1 MSIDTAAQQT
11 SLVSRDRVIDV
22 VRPVLRNATVVSK
35 RFSVEQIAELSGV
48 PLRTVR
54 SYMANDASEVREP
67 TLSNALSI
75 ACVLGPV
82 AVNGVLAL
90 IGYGGAAPLEEG
102 DARQPIQMLIR
113 GAQGWATITRCAADN
128 RIDHI
133 EEPDMTAAA
142 DMLIAELVPYSSAGR
157 AA

>member
-1 MSIDTAAQQT
+1 MSFDTAAQQT

-22 VRPVLRNATVVSK
+22 VRPVLRNATIVAK
-35 RFSVEQIAELSGV
+35 RFTVEQIAEMSGV

-54 SYMANDASEVREP
+54 SYMANDPAEVREP

-75 ACVLGPV
+75 ACVLGPI

-102 DARQPIQMLIR
+102 DDRQPIQMLIR
-113 GAQGWATITRCAADN
+113 GAEGWATITRCAADN
-128 RIDHI
+128 RIDHV

-142 DMLIAELVPYSSAGR
+142 DMLIAELIPYSSAGR

>member
-1 MSIDTAAQQT
+1 MSTDTAAQQ
-11 SLVSRDRVIDV
+11 SSIVSRDRVIDL
-22 VRPVLRNATVVSK
+22 VRPMLRNATVVSR
-35 RFSVEQIAELSGV
+35 RFTVEQIAELSGV

-54 SYMANDASEVREP
+54 SYMANDPGEVREP

-75 ACVLGPV
+75 ACILGPI
-82 AVNGVLAL
+82 AVNGALSL
-90 IGYGGAAPLEEG
+90 IGYGGAKPLDEL

-128 RIDHI
+128 RIDHV

-142 DMLIAELVPYSSAGR
+142 DMLIAELIPFSSAGQ